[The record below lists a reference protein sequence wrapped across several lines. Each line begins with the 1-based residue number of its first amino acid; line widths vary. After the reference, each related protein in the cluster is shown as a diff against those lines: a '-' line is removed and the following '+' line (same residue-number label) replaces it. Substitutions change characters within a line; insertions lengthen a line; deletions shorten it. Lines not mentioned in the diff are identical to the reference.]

1 MADSSFWFGYLVR
14 AILTACSLAILAALA
29 TSLLAILAAL
39 ATSLLAILAALATS
53 LLAVTA
59 ASGAPDEVTYGGIKM
74 TCNAA
79 ANTVY
84 TTGSYTY
91 DTLRCICNSAD

>member
-1 MADSSFWFGYLVR
+1 MGAILATVCLAILAILATVCL
-14 AILTACSLAILAALA
+14 AILTALA
-29 TSLLAILAAL
+29 TR
-39 ATSLLAILAALATS
+39 
-53 LLAVTA
+53 LLAVLA
-59 ASGAPDEVTYGGIKM
+59 ASGAPDKITYSGIKM

-91 DTLRCICNSAD
+91 NTLRCICNSAD

>member
-1 MADSSFWFGYLVR
+1 MG
-14 AILTACSLAILAALA
+14 AILATVSLAILATVCLAILATCSLAILTALA
-29 TSLLAILAAL
+29 TR
-39 ATSLLAILAALATS
+39 
-53 LLAVTA
+53 LLAVLA
-59 ASGAPDEVTYGGIKM
+59 ASGAPDEITYSGIKM

-91 DTLRCICNSAD
+91 NTLRCICNSAN

>member
-1 MADSSFWFGYLVR
+1 MR
-14 AILTACSLAILAALA
+14 AILATVSLAVLA
-29 TSLLAILAAL
+29 TVSLAVL
-39 ATSLLAILAALATS
+39 ATLATLATR

-59 ASGAPDEVTYGGIKM
+59 ASGAPDEVTYSGIKM

-84 TTGSYTY
+84 TTCSYTY
-91 DTLRCICNSAD
+91 NTLGCICNSAD